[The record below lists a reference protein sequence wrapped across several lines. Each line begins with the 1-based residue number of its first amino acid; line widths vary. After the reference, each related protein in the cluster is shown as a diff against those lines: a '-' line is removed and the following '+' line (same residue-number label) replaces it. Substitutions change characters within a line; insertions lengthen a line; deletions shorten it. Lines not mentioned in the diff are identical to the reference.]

1 MKYKNALLALKQ
13 LIKDN
18 PKDALLSAFGI
29 RVMDYL
35 GNNHN
40 TNNNI
45 VVVREF
51 DSYKRYKLYELNNLH
66 KEFLSLEID
75 KVTVKEK
82 ENE

>member
-1 MKYKNALLALKQ
+1 MKHKNALLALKQ

-35 GNNHN
+35 GNKHN
-40 TNNNI
+40 TNNI

-66 KEFLSLEID
+66 KEFLQID
-75 KVTVKEK
+75 VDNLIVKEK

>member
-18 PKDALLSAFGI
+18 VLLSAFGI
-29 RVMDYL
+29 RVM
-35 GNNHN
+35 GNKHN
-40 TNNNI
+40 TNNNNI

-82 ENE
+82 ENRI